1 MVIVQIS
8 ELNMR
13 LKIKCGNHWEV
24 GAGIQG
30 HPWLHSKLEDR
41 QPEIHETVL
50 KKLKKKKT
58 LQIKKET
65 ACWRNNSVIKEL
77 F

>member
-24 GAGIQG
+24 GAGIFRIQG

-50 KKLKKKKT
+50 KNSKT
-58 LQIKKET
+58 KTK
-65 ACWRNNSVIKEL
+65 NPSN
-77 F
+77 

>member
-1 MVIVQIS
+1 
-8 ELNMR
+8 MR

-24 GAGIQG
+24 GAGMSRIQG

-50 KKLKKKKT
+50 KKHKNKKQKT